1 MENMIYV
8 DTYNQYVGYNNWI
21 GRYKDSIYAKPKCSS
36 GIDKP
41 KHHDI
46 LHHQR

>member
-1 MENMIYV
+1 MVYV

-36 GIDKP
+36 SIDKP
-41 KHHDI
+41 QGNHI
-46 LHHQR
+46 LHGKR